1 LIEIFKPAEGSLQ
14 GWNGPQPNGYD
25 RSHGL

>member
-1 LIEIFKPAEGSLQ
+1 LLVEVYRPAAPPD
-14 GWNGPQPNGYD
+14 GWQASSPNGYD